1 MKEVILVNSCSF
13 LGLMHGIAWH
23 GEKAPALL
31 SQNNLLQHHT
41 LAKRLCDKQAFN
53 FVLQHF
59 QLIICN
65 LTKLCV
71 NDYAKSSALNKAA
84 KRSVSVE
91 EKALMGS

>member
-53 FVLQHF
+53 FCIATLSVDNLQ
-59 QLIICN
+59 L
-65 LTKLCV
+65 
-71 NDYAKSSALNKAA
+71 DKA
-84 KRSVSVE
+84 VCQ
-91 EKALMGS
+91 